1 MTTKVER
8 SGLLS
13 VVNDLVQEDPE
24 ISDQR
29 IANKLMKD
37 YGDKL
42 ENGKITWYAVR
53 NARKKL
59 DNTRIEKLA
68 EDKDS
73 VAEIA
78 ESEFNRILKDGAE
91 KAEAIYQEAKEN
103 GDLGIALKGLEQIRK
118 NWVSMMD
125 YYKRH
130 VIAPIQNLTINEDKK
145 IIVQLQQYNELLC
158 PVCRERVNREILLD
172 ND

>member
-1 MTTKVER
+1 M
-8 SGLLS
+8 S
-13 VVNDLVQEDPE
+13 
-24 ISDQR
+24 
-29 IANKLMKD
+29 D

-42 ENGKITWYAVR
+42 EDGKITWYAIR

-68 EDKDS
+68 EDKNS
-73 VAEIA
+73 ITEIA
-78 ESEFNRILKDGAE
+78 ESEFNRILKDGAD
-91 KAEAIYQEAKEN
+91 KAEAIYNEAKEN